1 MTVEREPSMQ
11 ARAYQYIRQKIAV
24 CEYLPKQML
33 SESQLQ
39 KELNCSRTPV
49 REAVGRLAQE
59 GLLQVFPKRGI
70 MVSSISIRDIQ
81 QIFEVR
87 SLVEPYNLR
96 VHHHNLD
103 MNEIKR
109 YSEIFHAYGGADNE
123 RDFYALDDAFH
134 TMLLS
139 SMQNDYIRML
149 NDRIRTQN
157 MRLRIMSG
165 QNVEH
170 RIRRTMEEHARI
182 TDNCLEQKWEEAA
195 RVMEE
200 HLEYSRESS
209 LKAILQCS
217 LPDAF

>member
-1 MTVEREPSMQ
+1 MTVAREPSMQ
-11 ARAYQYIRQKIAV
+11 AIAYQHIRQKIAS
-24 CEYLPKQML
+24 CEYAPKQML

-49 REAVGRLAQE
+49 REAVSRLAQE

-70 MVSSISIRDIQ
+70 MVSSITVRDIH

-96 VHHHNLD
+96 MYHDNLD
-103 MNEIKR
+103 LDKIKQ
-109 YSEIFHAYGGADNE
+109 YSEIFHSYGGADNKQ
-123 RDFYALDDAFH
+123 DFYALDDAFH

-139 SMQNDYIRML
+139 AMQNDHLRML

-157 MRLRIMSG
+157 MRLRVMSG
-165 QNVEH
+165 QNIEH
-170 RIRRTMEEHARI
+170 RIRRTMEEHAQI
-182 TDNCLEQKWEEAA
+182 TDNCLARKWEEAA

-200 HLEYSRESS
+200 HLEHSRESS
-209 LKAILQCS
+209 LEAILQCS
-217 LPDAF
+217 VPDAF